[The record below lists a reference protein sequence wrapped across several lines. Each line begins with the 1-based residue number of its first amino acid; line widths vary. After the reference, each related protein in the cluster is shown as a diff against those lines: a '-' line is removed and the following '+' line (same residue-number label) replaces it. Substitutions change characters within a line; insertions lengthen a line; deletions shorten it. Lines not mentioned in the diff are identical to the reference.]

1 MHRRLRQ
8 WRSVQKCFCLWLG
21 LEVVICCAYH
31 YLLHALL
38 SKIMDSVFLILKNRM
53 QIHLLVPTA
62 TTKLCLKTWWLRTAQ
77 YFHFP
82 AQIWNQARL
91 QTAVQST
98 CTRMCHSHMMR
109 CGPWPWPW
117 REQTTTSPTT
127 PPHLCAASVTA
138 MLTLP
143 MPFLTL
149 WSWPTLEEYRWVRAC
164 TRGLLGVAVLY
175 LEM

>member
-1 MHRRLRQ
+1 MEISAKMFLPLVRIRGSNLLCI
-8 WRSVQKCFCLWLG
+8 SLSASCTTVKDNG
-21 LEVVICCAYH
+21 LCISY
-31 YLLHALL
+31 
-38 SKIMDSVFLILKNRM
+38 SIKNRM